1 MNDKKINIA
10 ILGLGYVGLPLALEF
25 GKKFNTIG
33 FDINK
38 TRVSELKLKTDK
50 NLLSKREDFIKS
62 KKLSFSSNFKNL
74 NNSNIFI
81 ITVPTPVSKNNK
93 PDLKYLRSASKIV
106 GCLLKTHNFVIYEST
121 VYPGLTEEECVPILE
136 KVSKLKINKD
146 FFVGYSPER
155 ISPGDNKRLKDISKI
170 VSGSNEYAATFVYNL
185 YKKIIKAEIF
195 KAKSI
200 KIAEAAKVI
209 ENAQRD
215 INISFMN
222 EISLIFSK
230 LKINTQDVLEAASTK
245 WNFLQFKPGLVGG
258 HCISVDPYYL
268 TYKAKKVGYSPQV
281 ILSGRKIN
289 ENMGHYISNLL
300 LKKLKKN
307 YFNLSKIKIGIMG
320 VTFKENCNDLRGS
333 KVIDIIKDLK
343 KSGAEVLIYDPIVK
357 NTEFNKYLPDI
368 KIKKITTKVD
378 ALIIAVA
385 HKEFLKLNISD
396 LKNILR
402 NKNSILMD
410 VKSIFRDDK
419 IKNSF
424 DYWSL

>member
-1 MNDKKINIA
+1 
-10 ILGLGYVGLPLALEF
+10 
-25 GKKFNTIG
+25 
-33 FDINK
+33 
-38 TRVSELKLKTDK
+38 
-50 NLLSKREDFIKS
+50 
-62 KKLSFSSNFKNL
+62 
-74 NNSNIFI
+74 
-81 ITVPTPVSKNNK
+81 
-93 PDLKYLRSASKIV
+93 
-106 GCLLKTHNFVIYEST
+106 
-121 VYPGLTEEECVPILE
+121 
-136 KVSKLKINKD
+136 
-146 FFVGYSPER
+146 
-155 ISPGDNKRLKDISKI
+155 
-170 VSGSNEYAATFVYNL
+170 
-185 YKKIIKAEIF
+185 
-195 KAKSI
+195 
-200 KIAEAAKVI
+200 
-209 ENAQRD
+209 
-215 INISFMN
+215 
-222 EISLIFSK
+222 
-230 LKINTQDVLEAASTK
+230 
-245 WNFLQFKPGLVGG
+245 
-258 HCISVDPYYL
+258 
-268 TYKAKKVGYSPQV
+268 
-281 ILSGRKIN
+281 
-289 ENMGHYISNLL
+289 MGHYISNLL